1 MPGKRRG
8 GRRPMQPDPPEGL
21 SPAALDVRHALE
33 DLARQHPEASA
44 PALVLALAR
53 RYIQA
58 RLKRRE
64 RP

>member
-1 MPGKRRG
+1 MSAGSG
-8 GRRPMQPDPPEGL
+8 GL

-44 PALVLALAR
+44 PSLVLALAR
-53 RYIQA
+53 KWIPA
-58 RLKRRE
+58 RLKKRARKE

>member
-1 MPGKRRG
+1 MR
-8 GRRPMQPDPPEGL
+8 PDPRDGL

-44 PALVLALAR
+44 PSLVLALAR
-53 RYIQA
+53 KWIPA
-58 RLKRRE
+58 RLKKRARKE

>member
-1 MPGKRRG
+1 MP
-8 GRRPMQPDPPEGL
+8 PDPPL
-21 SPAALDVRHALE
+21 SRAAIDVRHALE

-58 RLKRRE
+58 RLKRRH
-64 RP
+64 R